1 MLPYQLI
8 NT

>member
-1 MLPYQLI
+1 MEYQLI